1 MAATPPYDGPEEAL
15 ILSGSSAENPFL
27 PSPPSTQ
34 GAADGAPDGSIILTL
49 GADDTPLHRGL
60 TAPLFSRQTSSAT
73 DDTFPN
79 PLSSTTINNNNNIT
93 TNTTAN
99 TTTNSTT
106 NARTSRQATDVT
118 SVHSADSNTSSQDR
132 ALGAHRMLNRL
143 EIIEQV

>member
-1 MAATPPYDGPEEAL
+1 MATTPPYDGPEETL
-15 ILSGSSAENPFL
+15 ILSGNSAENPFL
-27 PSPPSTQ
+27 PSPPCTQ

-49 GADDTPLHRGL
+49 SADDTPLHRGL

-73 DDTFPN
+73 TESSPN
-79 PLSSTTINNNNNIT
+79 PSSSTTINNSN
-93 TNTTAN
+93 NTTTN

-106 NARTSRQATDVT
+106 NANTSRQATDVT

>member
-1 MAATPPYDGPEEAL
+1 MATTPPYDGPEEAL

-34 GAADGAPDGSIILTL
+34 GAADGAPDGSVILTL

-60 TAPLFSRQTSSAT
+60 TVPLFSRQTSSAT
-73 DDTFPN
+73 TESLPN
-79 PLSSTTINNNNNIT
+79 PTSSTTINYNN
-93 TNTTAN
+93 N

-106 NARTSRQATDVT
+106 NANTSRQATDVT